1 MFETNANQLLCVVRL
16 VTNVHYRTIRRLRQF
31 LLEGVEEN
39 VHFPLLR
46 SFLLHDIK
54 EPLGVIASTT
64 QIQHLIIPWMRNVHR
79 EGMLQH
85 SEPVTRITQ
94 MLNPADLVLSVVHK
108 TLIEFG
114 KMRGSLHHHVG
125 LLLVAL
131 ETGDVV
137 EGTTVVHVPFRRD
150 VVLRIS
156 DSEREGT

>member
-16 VTNVHYRTIRRLRQF
+16 VTNVHYRTIRRLRQL

-46 SFLLHDIK
+46 SFLLHDVK
-54 EPLGVIASTT
+54 ESLGMIASTT
-64 QIQHLIIPWMRNVHR
+64 QKQHTTIPWMWNVHR
-79 EGMLQH
+79 EGMLQY
-85 SEPVTRITQ
+85 SEPVARITQ
-94 MLNPADLVLSVVHK
+94 MLNPTDLVLSIVHK

-125 LLLVAL
+125 LLFVAL

-137 EGTTVVHVPFRRD
+137 EGTVVVHIPFRRD

-156 DSEREGT
+156 DSERERT